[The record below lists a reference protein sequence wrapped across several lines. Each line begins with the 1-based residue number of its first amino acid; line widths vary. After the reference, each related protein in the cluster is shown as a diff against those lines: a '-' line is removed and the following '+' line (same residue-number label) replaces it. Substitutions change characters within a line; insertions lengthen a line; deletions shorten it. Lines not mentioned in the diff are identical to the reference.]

1 MNHAGGFRYEIVS
14 FTPTTIEMPHAKSA
28 GVVSVFAREKTVHG
42 GDAHT
47 MSKYPGL

>member
-28 GVVSVFAREKTVHG
+28 GVVSVG
-42 GDAHT
+42 WD
-47 MSKYPGL
+47 